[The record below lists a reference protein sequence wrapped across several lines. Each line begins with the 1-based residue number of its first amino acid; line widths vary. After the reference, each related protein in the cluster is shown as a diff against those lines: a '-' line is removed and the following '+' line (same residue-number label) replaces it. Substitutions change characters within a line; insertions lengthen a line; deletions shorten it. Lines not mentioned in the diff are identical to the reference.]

1 MRGKLY
7 QIITK
12 LNVARSNNCTRE
24 KSEEFK
30 GIINELLPYADAWD
44 IITNKVVD
52 VDLVYESSG
61 YEDYVKKMDE
71 YFDTVVKYKADKEQW
86 FETFVMDEEEYD
98 LLKEVL
104 L

>member
-12 LNVARSNNCTRE
+12 INVARSNNCTRE

-30 GIINELLPYADAWD
+30 GIINELLPYADAWN

-52 VDLVYESSG
+52 IGLIYESSG
-61 YEDYVKKMDE
+61 YEDYVKKMTE
-71 YFDTVVKYKADKEQW
+71 YFDTVVKYKANKEEW
-86 FETFVMDEEEYD
+86 FETFLLEEEEYD
-98 LLKEVL
+98 LLRSL

>member
-12 LNVARSNNCTRE
+12 LNVARSNNCAQE

-30 GIINELLPYADAWD
+30 AIINELLPYADAWD
-44 IITNKVVD
+44 IILNREVD
-52 VDLVYESSG
+52 VGLVYESNN
-61 YEDYVKKMDE
+61 YEDYVKRMTE
-71 YFDTVVKYKADKEQW
+71 YFDTATKYKANKEEW

-98 LLKEVL
+98 LLRGL